1 MPNSEKSKEKGFFCI
16 LRIGVEVE
24 REENLARAV
33 TEIVLINIVGN
44 VVDVECFDNFRIHTS
59 PL

>member
-24 REENLARAV
+24 REENLVRAV

-44 VVDVECFDNFRIHTS
+44 VVDVECFHNFRIHTS